1 MEIIIFSKWLLLFF
15 YLISL
20 ILYFRF
26 FIKQSEKLQGSLNIT
41 ILFTIVIHLFY
52 LIQILLYKKHLPLSD
67 VYEVMTS
74 YVFIFVL
81 VYFFIERNI
90 RDYSLGTIILL
101 IAFKL
106 QFVSNFYIDY
116 VKDRAEVLAQLSY
129 FEIHV
134 SIILLAYSAFTISF
148 IASIMYVMLSREI
161 HNKQLGFFFS
171 RLPSLELLDRLSNM
185 AVTIGT
191 SFISG
196 GMLIGIYM
204 AYKVWD
210 QPWVLDPKMISVFI
224 TWLIYLFYI
233 YFRNYRGWQGKR
245 ASIISICGFVWVI
258 LSFIFITIFFS
269 SLHSFT

>member
-1 MEIIIFSKWLLLFF
+1 MGLIIFSKWLLLIF
-15 YLISL
+15 YTISL

-26 FIKQSEKLQGSLNIT
+26 FVKQAEKLQSLLNIT
-41 ILFTIVIHLFY
+41 ILFTIVMHLFY
-52 LIQILLYKKHLPLSD
+52 LVQILLYKKHLPLSN
-67 VYEVMTS
+67 VYEVMTT

-101 IAFKL
+101 IAFNL
-106 QFVSNFYIDY
+106 QLASNIYIDY
-116 VKDRAEVLAQLSY
+116 VKDRAEVLSQLSY

-185 AVTIGT
+185 AVTIGA

-196 GMLIGIYM
+196 GMMIGIYM
-204 AYKVWD
+204 AFKVWD
-210 QPWVLDPKMISVFI
+210 QPWALDPKMISVFI

-233 YFRNYRGWQGKR
+233 YFRNFRGWQGKR
-245 ASIISICGFVWVI
+245 ASIISICGFVWVL
-258 LSFIFITIFFS
+258 LSFLIITIFFS
-269 SLHSFT
+269 SIHSFT

>member
-1 MEIIIFSKWLLLFF
+1 MEIILFSKWLLFTF
-15 YLISL
+15 YMISL

-26 FIKQSEKLQGSLNIT
+26 FIKKSEKLQSALNIT
-41 ILFTIVIHLFY
+41 ILFTIIIHLFY
-52 LIQILLYKKHLPLSD
+52 LIQILIYKQHLPLSN

-101 IAFKL
+101 IAFIL
-106 QFVSNFYIDY
+106 QFVSNICIDF
-116 VKDRAEVLAQLSY
+116 VKDRAEVLAQLSF

-134 SIILLAYSAFTISF
+134 STILLAYSAFTISF

-185 AVTIGT
+185 AVTIGA
-191 SFISG
+191 SFITG
-196 GMLIGIYM
+196 GMLLGIYM
-204 AYKVWD
+204 AFKVWD
-210 QPWVLDPKMISVFI
+210 QPWALDPKLISVFV
-224 TWLIYLFYI
+224 TWLIYLSFI
-233 YFRNYRGWQGKR
+233 YFRNFRGWQGKR
-245 ASIISICGFVWVI
+245 ASIISICGFVWVL
-258 LSFIFITIFFS
+258 LSFIIFTIFFS
-269 SLHSFT
+269 KLHSFT